1 MRNVAAVVLAAG
13 GSSRLGQPKQLLTFR
28 GETLIRRAVRA
39 AAEAGCAPILVIVG
53 ETREAIERS
62 LDIRDSRISS
72 SSSEERVALPSA
84 PPSARASAS
93 PSASP
98 STAGPAAD
106 RKLTVIENAEWRAG
120 IGTSIRR
127 GLERLPKDVDAAV
140 LLTCDQPFLDVA
152 IVRQLIA
159 AYEETGKPIVAASYA
174 NTLGVPTLFDR
185 SCFEALLALADTAGA
200 KAFIQSRRGEVA
212 SIPFARGE
220 IDIDTPED
228 LESLTTL

>member
-39 AAEAGCAPILVIVG
+39 AAEAGCAPILVVVG

-62 LDIRDSRISS
+62 LDIRDSHISS
-72 SSSEERVALPSA
+72 SSGEERVALPSA
-84 PPSARASAS
+84 PRSAKASAS

-98 STAGPAAD
+98 STVGPAAD
-106 RKLTVIENAEWRAG
+106 RKVTVIENAEWRAG

-127 GLERLPKDVDAAV
+127 GLERLPKDVEAAV
-140 LLTCDQPFLDVA
+140 LLTCDQPFLEAA

-159 AYEETGKPIVAASYA
+159 THEETDKPIVASSYA
-174 NTLGVPTLFDR
+174 NTVGVPALFDR
-185 SCFEALLALADTAGA
+185 SCFEALLALPDTVGA
-200 KAFIQSRRGEVA
+200 KAFIQSRRGDVA
-212 SIPFARGE
+212 SIPFAGGE

-228 LESLTTL
+228 LERLRTL

>member
-28 GETLIRRAVRA
+28 GESLIRRAVRA
-39 AAEAGCAPILVIVG
+39 AAEAGCAPILVVVG

-62 LDIRDSRISS
+62 LDIRDSHISS
-72 SSSEERVALPSA
+72 SSGEERVALPSA
-84 PPSARASAS
+84 Q

-98 STAGPAAD
+98 STVGPAAD
-106 RKLTVIENAEWRAG
+106 RKVTVIENAEWRAG

-127 GLERLPKDVDAAV
+127 GLERLPEHVDAAV
-140 LLTCDQPFLDVA
+140 LLTCDQPFLEAA

-159 AYEETGKPIVAASYA
+159 THEETEKPIVASSYA
-174 NTLGVPTLFDR
+174 NTVGVPALFDR
-185 SCFEALLALADTAGA
+185 SCFEALLTLPDTVGA

-228 LESLTTL
+228 LERLIT